1 MPMPE
6 RKKYLRYWTG
16 KQIESNKQCTKNLQ
30 AIENPVSQT
39 SGGYEGAW
47 VSKAIAKR
55 AVTHSD
61 PMLGRAG

>member
-16 KQIESNKQCTKNLQ
+16 RQIETNNKCTKNWQ
-30 AIENPVSQT
+30 GIEKSLSQT